1 MLLPTELG
9 GRFTRHR
16 GRVRPREAAAEALR
30 DWTGSATRRGHANGR
45 GWPELY

>member
-9 GRFTRHR
+9 GRFT
-16 GRVRPREAAAEALR
+16 GTEWAGEAAVQTLR
-30 DWTGSATRRGHANGR
+30 DWTGSATWRGHANGR